1 MKDSMGGNGTGPGGF
16 DAKRV
21 KDMTANWGKLPQKE
35 RAQAIADLTR
45 DMPPSYREAIE
56 AYFKKL
62 GDTPQQ
68 P

>member
-1 MKDSMGGNGTGPGGF
+1 L
-16 DAKRV
+16 
-21 KDMTANWGKLPQKE
+21 TANWGKLPAKE

-45 DMPPSYREAIE
+45 DMPASYREHIE

-62 GDTPQQ
+62 ADNPQQ